1 MARVFDKHGR
11 VNAFDEKYTGQEP
24 TWTGDVLNSQEL
36 IDKRFSSAL
45 NFYAYYLS
53 AKDLLPDLIS
63 YMEQRDIYNKPDIKL
78 IKKFGEKLGLITA
91 CKIARMV
98 NRGMPIGDNA
108 RTIDNII
115 RPGLSEA
122 RNMKE
127 VIEAKAADKPKISIQ
142 ERLNNKVKDKVIY
155 HLDSM
160 IDDNGWATD
169 EVKVK
174 GVDIT
179 SLLKAG
185 EIPVAG
191 LAQVTKWLDTLKH
204 GLQAAYSKTDSDFV
218 EGYSYLSR
226 PAINNRIKELDKMLT
241 QVEKYRGANTK
252 ARKPRKKKVKS
263 ADAQVKNIKYKQSDD
278 DFGLS
283 SVAPSIIPGSKKL
296 FTFNTKYRRLI
307 MYEANSTEGLG
318 VKGTTLQN
326 FDIKTSFEL
335 TIRKPDDIL
344 PIVTNKTEKQISKII
359 DALKTKKKTPNGRIN
374 NETILLRTF

>member
-24 TWTGDVLNSQEL
+24 TWTGDVLNSQES

-53 AKDLLPDLIS
+53 AKDLLPDLIY
-63 YMEQRDIYNKPDIKL
+63 YMEQRDIYKKPDIKL

-91 CKIARMV
+91 CKIARMI

-127 VIEAKAADKPKISIQ
+127 VIDSKASNKPTMSIQ
-142 ERLNNKVKDKVIY
+142 KRLSNKVNDKVIY

-160 IDDNGWATD
+160 IDDNGWATN

-174 GVDIT
+174 GIDLT

-191 LAQVTKWLDTLKH
+191 LAQVTKWLDTFKY
-204 GLQAAYSKTDSDFV
+204 GLASAYSKTDSDYV

-278 DFGLS
+278 NFGIS

-296 FTFNTKYRRLI
+296 FTFNTKYRRLT
-307 MYEANSTEGLG
+307 MYQANSTEGLG

-326 FDIKTSFEL
+326 VDAKVSFEL

-344 PIVTNKTEKQISKII
+344 PVIANKTEKQISKII
-359 DALKTKKKTPNGRIN
+359 DALKTKRKVPNGRIN

>member
-24 TWTGDVLNSQEL
+24 TWTGDVLNSQES

-53 AKDLLPDLIS
+53 AKDLLPDLIY
-63 YMEQRDIYNKPDIKL
+63 YMEQRDIYKKPDIKL

-91 CKIARMV
+91 CKIARMI

-127 VIEAKAADKPKISIQ
+127 VIDAKASNKPTMSIQ
-142 ERLNNKVKDKVIY
+142 KRLSNKVNDKVIY

-160 IDDNGWATD
+160 IDDNGWATN

-174 GVDIT
+174 GIDLT

-191 LAQVTKWLDTLKH
+191 LAQVTKWLDTFKY
-204 GLQAAYSKTDSDFV
+204 GLASAYSKTDSDYV

-278 DFGLS
+278 NFGIS

-296 FTFNTKYRRLI
+296 FTFNTKYRRLT
-307 MYEANSTEGLG
+307 MYQANSTEGLG

-326 FDIKTSFEL
+326 VDAKVSFEL

-344 PIVTNKTEKQISKII
+344 PVIANKTEKQISKII
-359 DALKTKKKTPNGRIN
+359 DALKTKRKVPNGRIN

>member
-24 TWTGDVLNSQEL
+24 TWTGDVLNSQES

-53 AKDLLPDLIS
+53 AKDLLPDLIY
-63 YMEQRDIYNKPDIKL
+63 YMEQRDIYKKPDIKL

-91 CKIARMV
+91 CKIARMI

-127 VIEAKAADKPKISIQ
+127 VIDAKASNKPTMSIQ
-142 ERLNNKVKDKVIY
+142 KRLSNKVNDKVIY

-160 IDDNGWATD
+160 IDDNGWATN

-174 GVDIT
+174 GVDLT

-191 LAQVTKWLDTLKH
+191 LAQVTKWLDTFKH
-204 GLQAAYSKTDSDFV
+204 GLVSAYSKTDSDYV

-278 DFGLS
+278 NFGIS

-296 FTFNTKYRRLI
+296 FTFNTKYRRLT
-307 MYEANSTEGLG
+307 MYQANSTEGLG

-326 FDIKTSFEL
+326 VDAKVSFEL
-335 TIRKPDDIL
+335 TVRKPDDIL
-344 PIVTNKTEKQISKII
+344 PVIANKTEKQISKII
-359 DALKTKKKTPNGRIN
+359 DALKTKRKVPNGRIN

>member
-1 MARVFDKHGR
+1 MAKVFDRHGR
-11 VNAFDEKYTGQEP
+11 VNAFDGKYTGEEP
-24 TWTGDVLNSQEL
+24 TWTGDVLDSQEA

-45 NFYAYYLS
+45 NFYGYYLS
-53 AKDLLPDLIS
+53 SKDLLPDLLT
-63 YMEQRDIYNKPDIKL
+63 YMEGRYDKNEVKL
-78 IKKFGEKLGLITA
+78 LKKFGEKLGLITPS
-91 CKIARMV
+91 KIARMI
-98 NRGMPIGDNA
+98 NRGMPVGDKDK
-108 RTIDNII
+108 TIDNMI
-115 RPGLSEA
+115 RPSLTDA

-127 VIEAKAADKPKISIQ
+127 IIEAKSADKPAISIQ
-142 ERLNNKVKDKVIY
+142 ERLSNKVNDKVIY
-155 HLDSM
+155 HLDMM

-169 EVKVK
+169 ETKVN

-185 EIPVAG
+185 EIPVNG
-191 LAQVTKWLDTLKH
+191 LNQITKWLETFKH
-204 GLQAAYSKTDSDFV
+204 GFVSAYSKTDSDYV

-252 ARKPRKKKVKS
+252 ARKKRNKKVKS

-278 DFGLS
+278 EFGLS
-283 SVAPSIIPGSKKL
+283 SIAPSVIPGSKKL
-296 FTFNTKYRRLI
+296 FCFNTKYRRLI
-307 MYEANSTEGLG
+307 MYEGNSTAGFG

-335 TIRKPDDIL
+335 TIRKPDDII
-344 PIVTNKTEKQISKII
+344 PVITNKTEKQISKII
-359 DALKTKKKTPNGRIN
+359 DALTTKRKVPNGRIN